1 MGGGGG
7 LEREGEGEGGE
18 RVCDGTGQTESSD
31 IFIIMAEPDGP
42 PIYSTITE
50 GNNKH
55 THHATHTYLNPHPE
69 GEWVIYST
77 VSVVIDEFHAK
88 KLDI

>member
-1 MGGGGG
+1 M
-7 LEREGEGEGGE
+7 EREGEGGEGGGKERGEGGGGEGGE
-18 RVCDGTGQTESSD
+18 RGYDGTGQTESSD

-55 THHATHTYLNPHPE
+55 THHATHTYLNPHPG
-69 GEWVIYST
+69 GEWVG
-77 VSVVIDEFHAK
+77 HRQCP
-88 KLDI
+88 